1 LRFIL
6 LRLHSSL
13 VIGLIARQRV
23 IRDRHEIDAA
33 TPHDLRPAG
42 YHGVCP
48 IYPVSGYSGRI
59 PAARPAKFR
68 TVRLFFQQ
76 WISPDVG
83 AIAQAR
89 NGDLWLASQTG
100 LLSSTACISAVFS
113 LLALGI
119 CAAI

>member
-1 LRFIL
+1 VLFGIDMKLTRRHRTTSVL
-6 LRLHSSL
+6 L
-13 VIGLIARQRV
+13 VIMASALSIPFRG
-23 IRDRHEIDAA
+23 
-33 TPHDLRPAG
+33 TAG
-42 YHGVCP
+42 ASP
-48 IYPVSGYSGRI
+48 PRAQQNFEQFAYSSNNGS
-59 PAARPAKFR
+59 P
-68 TVRLFFQQ
+68 
-76 WISPDVG
+76 PDVG